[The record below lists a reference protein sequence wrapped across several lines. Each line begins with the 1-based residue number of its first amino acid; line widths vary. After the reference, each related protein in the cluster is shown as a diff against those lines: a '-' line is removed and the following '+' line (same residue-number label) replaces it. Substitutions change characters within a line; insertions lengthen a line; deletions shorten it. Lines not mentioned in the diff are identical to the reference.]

1 MKWILLATTATV
13 CAVQL
18 VASNEASASG
28 FMIREN
34 SAESIATVYAGN
46 ASRADDV
53 STVFNNPAGMSWL
66 QGSQVEFGSAAVF
79 PSIKFHGNAT
89 VMGSVIP
96 GNNIRNAGQS
106 ALIPH
111 FYGMFELTDKLKAG
125 IAVTV
130 PFGNTVDYDPTWS
143 GRYVNTKTAAITA
156 DINPNISYRI
166 NDRLSVAG
174 GVSAQ
179 YLKLTLTS
187 AIPQFLILSP
197 TAPDGD
203 YTLRQDGWA
212 WGFNFGVLAEPWD
225 GTRLG
230 LTYRSK
236 IDHHTKGSLNFN
248 ASPLLGLVS
257 GKATTDL
264 NLPASIGGSIT
275 QQITPDFSLSSDIQ
289 FTQWDVFKQ
298 VVAKSANPDFAFI
311 ENYRNSWMISVGGTY
326 RLNDTWSLRG
336 GLGVDQSPTTDT
348 FRDSG
353 VPDKSR
359 YMLGMGFGYRFT
371 GSTSLEVGYAHYFAT
386 GHASMNTSVNSIDPL
401 TGAVILHG
409 NYTNNLDYL
418 ALSLRT
424 AL

>member
-1 MKWILLATTATV
+1 MKWKFMATTATV

-18 VASNEASASG
+18 VASHDAMSAG

-66 QGSQVEFGSAAVF
+66 RGSQLEVGSAVVL

-89 VMGSVIP
+89 VGSAVIP
-96 GNNIRNAGQS
+96 ANDQRNAGVTT
-106 ALIPH
+106 AIPH
-111 FYGMFELTDKLKAG
+111 LYGMFDLTDTLKAG

-143 GRYVNTKTAAITA
+143 GRYVNTKTAALTA
-156 DINPNISYRI
+156 DINPNISYRVS
-166 NDRLSVAG
+166 DRLSVAA
-174 GVSAQ
+174 GVSLQ
-179 YLKLTLTS
+179 YLKLELTS
-187 AIPQFLILSP
+187 AIPQFLIFGP
-197 TAPDGD
+197 TAADGN
-203 YTLRQDGWA
+203 YALKEDGWS

-230 LTYRSK
+230 LTYRSQ

-248 ASPLLGLVS
+248 ANPLLGLVS
-257 GKATTDL
+257 GPATTNL
-264 NLPASIGGSIT
+264 SLPASIGASIT
-275 QQITPDFSLSSDIQ
+275 QQITPDFSLSSDVQ

-298 VVAKSANPDFAFI
+298 VVAKSANPPFAFI
-311 ENYRNSWMISVGGTY
+311 ENYRNSWMISVGGVY

-336 GLGVDQSPTTDT
+336 GIGVDQSPTTDA
-348 FRDSG
+348 FRDTG

-359 YMLGMGFGYRFT
+359 YMVGTGFAYRFNP
-371 GSTSLEVGYAHYFAT
+371 STSVEVGYAHYFAT
-386 GHASMNTSVNSIDPL
+386 GHASMNSSVNSIDPL

-418 ALSLRT
+418 ALSLRM

>member
-1 MKWILLATTATV
+1 MATTATV
-13 CAVQL
+13 CAVQF
-18 VASNEASASG
+18 VASKEALASG

-66 QGSQVEFGSAAVF
+66 QGSQVEVGSAAVF
-79 PSIKFHGNAT
+79 PSIQFQGNAT
-89 VMGSVIP
+89 VMGSPIP
-96 GNNIRNAGQS
+96 GDNSRNGGPS

-111 FYGMFELTDKLKAG
+111 LYGMFDLTDKLKAG

-130 PFGNTVDYDPTWS
+130 PFGNTIDYTPTWS

-166 NDRLSVAG
+166 SDRLSVGG
-174 GVSAQ
+174 GVSLQ
-179 YLKLTLTS
+179 YLKIELTS
-187 AIPQFLILSP
+187 AIPQFLIFGP
-197 TAPDGD
+197 TAPDGN
-203 YTLRQDGWA
+203 YKLKEDGWA
-212 WGFNFGVLAEPWD
+212 WGFNLGVLAEPWD

-236 IDHHTKGSLNFN
+236 IDHHTKGTLNFN
-248 ASPLLGLVS
+248 ANPLLGLVS
-257 GKATTDL
+257 GSATTDL

-275 QQITPDFSLSSDIQ
+275 QQITPDFSLSSDVQ

-298 VVAKSANPDFAFI
+298 VVAKSANPPFTFV
-311 ENYRNSWMISVGGTY
+311 ENYRNSWMVSVGGVY

-336 GLGVDQSPTTDT
+336 GLGFDESPTTDA

-359 YMLGMGFGYRFT
+359 VMVGTGFAYRFS
-371 GSTSLEVGYAHYFAT
+371 GATSLELGYAHYFAT
-386 GHASMNTSVNSIDPL
+386 GHASMDTSVNSIDPL

-409 NYTNNLDYL
+409 HYTNHLDFV